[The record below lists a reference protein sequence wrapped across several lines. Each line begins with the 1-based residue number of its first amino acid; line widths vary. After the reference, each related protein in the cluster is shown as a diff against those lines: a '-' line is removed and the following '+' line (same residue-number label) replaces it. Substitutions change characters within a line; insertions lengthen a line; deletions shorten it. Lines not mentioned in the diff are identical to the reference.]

1 MMEENFTFNPIMCMD
16 SEDRNSFT
24 SLSACDIF
32 GTMKIGGL
40 YKAKEWE
47 WIVYSSVQEAEK
59 VGIELSPA
67 TSKFANILWIKQ
79 TYGIDVSLLEG
90 LFVPLE
96 WERKYHLKIL
106 ESSGKIGW
114 LILGTSTGTRSECF
128 TQIA

>member
-1 MMEENFTFNPIMCMD
+1 MEENFTFNPIMCMD
-16 SEDRNSFT
+16 SEGHNSFT

-47 WIVYSSVQEAEK
+47 WIVYSSAYHAAV
-59 VGIELSPA
+59 VGVPHTPA
-67 TSKFANILWIKQ
+67 ASKLANILWIKQ
-79 TYGIDVSLLEG
+79 KYCIDVSLLEG

-96 WERKYHLKIL
+96 RQEYHLKIL

-114 LILGTSTGTRSECF
+114 LILGTWYGTRSETF
-128 TQIA
+128 TQVA